1 MPCIGLRVSDGGAFG
16 SGWLPV
22 EQSYTQVPYPMRTMV
37 KMKTLTLI
45 LAMSTLCLVNA
56 RSESIPEKAAN
67 AADTAARTA
76 GNVAHAAV
84 RHTKEAVNTV
94 ADALTPEPGARHVDV
109 SLTEDRID
117 MPTSMP
123 HGRTAFIVHNAGQRK
138 HNFEVVGHGTDR
150 KFVTDVQ
157 PGQTK
162 VLHVDL
168 HRGSYTANF
177 PTDRRHERGTQVG
190 FRVR

>member
-76 GNVAHAAV
+76 GTVRPPGV

-94 ADALTPEPGARHVDV
+94 ADALT
-109 SLTEDRID
+109 
-117 MPTSMP
+117 
-123 HGRTAFIVHNAGQRK
+123 
-138 HNFEVVGHGTDR
+138 DR
-150 KFVTDVQ
+150 KSTR
-157 PGQTK
+157 
-162 VLHVDL
+162 LN
-168 HRGSYTANF
+168 SS
-177 PTDRRHERGTQVG
+177 
-190 FRVR
+190 